1 MDKKTEGMILEN
13 QNSSSLANEYSEDS
27 FWEKVKNFALTAGK
41 EVIEKALTLY
51 YTAQEENVPV
61 WAKTVIYGTLAYFI
75 SPIDAIPDITP
86 LIGYSD
92 DLGALAIAIATV
104 SAYIDDNAKE
114 KAKTKLNDWFGK

>member
-1 MDKKTEGMILEN
+1 MDKIIEDTILEN
-13 QNSSSLANEYSEDS
+13 QNSSDLAKEYSEDN
-27 FWEKVKNFALTAGK
+27 FWEKVKKFALVAGK

-51 YTAQEENVPV
+51 YVTQEENVPA
-61 WAKTVIYGTLAYFI
+61 WAKTTIYGALAYFI

-104 SAYIDDNAKE
+104 SAYINDNAKE